1 MVFFVVSFISR
12 FFLSQAE
19 KVNQRTSFTTPDGIY
34 IGKKRKAH
42 EIEPQQYKSEA
53 KLILDSNISKNDT
66 AQVSAIRP
74 QIPVEFGSKV
84 PQVIRQRYLN
94 KIIDEYTPKI
104 KSLEEV
110 YSKVTFT
117 LSIC

>member
-1 MVFFVVSFISR
+1 MLV
-12 FFLSQAE
+12 FLSRSCLPQAE
-19 KVNQRTSFTTPDGIY
+19 TVNQRTSFTTPDGIY

-42 EIEPQQYKSEA
+42 DLEPQQCTSEEKVVA
-53 KLILDSNISKNDT
+53 DSN
-66 AQVSAIRP
+66 VSRNNTVHVPTVRP

-94 KIIDEYTPKI
+94 KMIDEYTPKI
-104 KSLEEV
+104 KSLQEA
-110 YSKVTFT
+110 YNRVTFT